1 MLIERKGC
9 DLLFESV
16 RKVDDAS
23 GIAEDRG
30 REFPSLPLSRSNLS
44 GLEKAHETIV
54 YHNICARLRH

>member
-1 MLIERKGC
+1 M
-9 DLLFESV
+9 
-16 RKVDDAS
+16 DDAS